1 MSALRPEDIG
11 VKREERVGKVI
22 VGNKRELKGKNIVKI
37 GGSAE
42 QPFETGSSALI
53 VVTVY
58 SRVVSFESVWS
69 LKGSGVSG

>member
-1 MSALRPEDIG
+1 MSALRWQDIG
-11 VKREERVGKVI
+11 LKREERVGKVI
-22 VGNKRELKGKNIVKI
+22 VGNKRELKGKNLVKI

-58 SRVVSFESVWS
+58 SWVMSFESVWP
-69 LKGSGVSG
+69 LRGSGISG